1 MKKFNIVI
9 LILFYPIIL
18 IGQNIST
25 EQIAEEKGKELNS
38 SKANVLVGL
47 GIFNPNFE
55 LSNKMTSIPFDE
67 KIAKGLYLEFDYKI
81 NKKTSISMCTGAY
94 FDTTLISTVDS
105 TRKRIYQQSNRRYI
119 PLNIQFKY
127 NFAEIL
133 KTKLQPTIGLGIG
146 GLNSERKADISDNGV
161 FIGKSLADVSN
172 NSIFVSTSLGMGYLI
187 TKKVGIFLI
196 ARSDYHFLNFYN
208 LKLKSMKGNYDINNS
223 TSYNFNCAVSIK
235 L

>member
-1 MKKFNIVI
+1 MKKFNII
-9 LILFYPIIL
+9 NLILFYPIIL
-18 IGQNIST
+18 FSQNINT
-25 EQIAEEKGKELNS
+25 EKITEDKGKDVNS

-67 KIAKGLYLEFDYKI
+67 KIAKGLYLEFDYMI

-94 FDTTLISTVDS
+94 FDTTLISTVDRN
-105 TRKRIYQQSNRRYI
+105 RKRIYQQSNRRYI

-146 GLNSERKADISDNGV
+146 GLNSERKADISDNGIA
-161 FIGKSLADVSN
+161 IGTSLADVSN

-208 LKLKSMKGNYDINNS
+208 LKLTSMKGYYVINNS
-223 TSYNFNCAVSIK
+223 MSYNINCALSIK